1 MFSVLFNRLGW
12 AADDFGENRGLHGL
26 LFSPVIMPVS
36 STLLRLGNESVQKV
50 PTWWSKKKEY
60 IGSLVFCFLMM
71 SLSPTGQPL
80 NRLGLMFDHYACLH

>member
-1 MFSVLFNRLGW
+1 MWLLCYVFCFVQSVCLGW

-50 PTWWSKKKEY
+50 PTWWSKKRN
-60 IGSLVFCFLMM
+60 I
-71 SLSPTGQPL
+71 
-80 NRLGLMFDHYACLH
+80 